1 LKTPEGKIKN
11 QIRKWLHEQGA
22 YVFSPVQMGYG
33 VQMLD
38 LLVCWKG
45 NFIAI
50 EVKAP
55 DKKLTARQAVIAADI
70 RDAGG
75 RAIVAHSLQDVVDT
89 WPVVGWTS

>member
-1 LKTPEGKIKN
+1 LKTPEGKIKDE
-11 QIRKWLHEQGA
+11 IRKWLHEQGA

-33 VQMLD
+33 VQTLD
-38 LLVCWKG
+38 LLVCWRG
-45 NFIAI
+45 RFYGI

-55 DKKLTARQAVIAADI
+55 GKKLTARQAVIAADI

-75 RAIVAHSLQDVVDT
+75 WVIVAHSLQDVVDT